1 MLKTTDDKKI
11 KAALMEKTHSLLI
24 EAETFLTHKSFT
36 TLEGGFKLAINGI
49 HIIKVKMAKLHQS
62 CNSF

>member
-1 MLKTTDDKKI
+1 MKTTDDKKI

-49 HIIKVKMAKLHQS
+49 HIIKVKI
-62 CNSF
+62 